1 MYCLLTDLKPHNI
14 LITLLY
20 CLLPDLK
27 PDNILLTAGGH
38 VKLTDFGLSSV
49 GIDRE
54 LQVKNSSRNISAI
67 NSQIKILQ
75 ETKIQATNYG
85 KKGLSTYVTAMYK
98 FK

>member
-1 MYCLLTDLKPHNI
+1 MCDGRGERGATETNNLVCTKKQKHINGNSTHETTNPDNILLTVC
-14 LITLLY
+14 Y

-54 LQVKNSSRNISAI
+54 LQVKNS
-67 NSQIKILQ
+67 
-75 ETKIQATNYG
+75 
-85 KKGLSTYVTAMYK
+85 
-98 FK
+98 F